1 MSGPAS
7 VLIVTDD
14 SAIAERFRMLA
25 AKAGYAPVVEG
36 QFEGVTDAVRRIQPR
51 AALLLWRGGRLSALI
66 VGRLMNLWPLPV
78 LAFEDAED
86 LHGILRARRADAYDV
101 LAATAPDEEVIER
114 LKEAVQEGERLR
126 AGGRPRVGPYEIG
139 EMLGRGGGGSVFAA
153 RDLAHD
159 RDVAIKVL
167 HPDHAYNADYVARFT
182 REASSAARLDHPNL
196 MKVFD
201 AGKARG
207 RVYISMERVH
217 GKPLDVILRDEGPFK
232 PVRALRLARQ
242 IAAGLMHAHGMG
254 LLHRDI
260 KPSNVIVDDQDRVK
274 LLDFGLLKPAIE
286 EHTPITRADEF
297 IGTLQYSA
305 PERLRGEKADA
316 RCDIYSLGE
325 VLYEM
330 LSGLRPHPGS
340 DSNIV
345 AQSVA
350 SGCMPVPIQEVRP
363 SIDDALA
370 TFVQLLLAP
379 SPVARPPSAAKV
391 VDTIDRI
398 LASRKL

>member
-1 MSGPAS
+1 MADPAK

-14 SAIAERFRMLA
+14 PKAGERLRSLA
-25 AKAGYAPVVEG
+25 AGGGFTPVLEG
-36 QFEGVTDAVRRIQPR
+36 QFEGVTDAVRRIEPR
-51 AALLLWRGGRLSALI
+51 AALLYWRGGRLGALL

-78 LAFEDAED
+78 LALEDPED

-101 LAATAPDEEVIER
+101 LPGTVPDADLLR
-114 LKEAVQEGERLR
+114 HLKEAVREGERLR
-126 AGGRPRVGPYEIG
+126 AGGRPRLGPYEIG
-139 EMLGRGGGGSVFAA
+139 ELLGRGGGGSVYAA

-159 RDVAIKVL
+159 RPVAIKIL

-182 REASSAARLDHPNL
+182 REATSAARLDHSNL
-196 MKVFD
+196 MKVHD

-207 RVYISMERVH
+207 RVYIAMEHVH
-217 GKPLDVILRDEGPFK
+217 GRSLDVILRDEGP
-232 PVRALRLARQ
+232 VEASRGLRLARQ

-260 KPSNVIVDDQDRVK
+260 KPSNVIVDDKDRVK
-274 LLDFGLLKPAIE
+274 LLDFGLLKPAME
-286 EHTPITRADEF
+286 DHTPITRADEF

-316 RCDIYSLGE
+316 RCDIYSLGV

-350 SGCMPVPIQEVRP
+350 SGCQPVPIQEVRP
-363 SIDDALA
+363 SIDDTLA
-370 TFVQLLLAP
+370 TFVQLMLAP
-379 SPVARPPSAAKV
+379 NAAARPSSAAKV
-391 VDTIDRI
+391 VETIDRL
-398 LASRKL
+398 LAARKR

>member
-1 MSGPAS
+1 MATPLT
-7 VLIVTDD
+7 VLIVSDEAAACERLRALTD
-14 SAIAERFRMLA
+14 R
-25 AKAGYAPVVEG
+25 AGFQPVIEA
-36 QFEGVTDAVRRIQPR
+36 QFEGVTDAVRRNEPK
-51 AALLLWRGGRLSALI
+51 AALLFWRGGRLSALL

-78 LAFEDAED
+78 LAFEDPQD

-101 LAATAPDEEVIER
+101 LSTDAGDDEILAR
-114 LKEAVQEGERLR
+114 LQEAVREGERLR
-126 AGGRPRVGPYEIG
+126 GGGRPRLGPYEIG
-139 EMLGRGGGGSVFAA
+139 EMLGRGGGGSVYAA
-153 RDLAHD
+153 QDLEHD
-159 RDVAIKVL
+159 RPVAIKIL
-167 HPDHAYNADYVARFT
+167 HPDHAYNADYIARFT
-182 REASSAARLDHPNL
+182 REATSAGRLDHPNL

-201 AGKARG
+201 AGRARG
-207 RVYISMERVH
+207 RVYIAMERVH
-217 GKPLDVILRDEGPFK
+217 GRPLDIILRDEGAID
-232 PVRALRLARQ
+232 PVRSLRLARQ

-260 KPSNVIVDDQDRVK
+260 KPSNVIVDDKDRVK
-274 LLDFGLLKPAIE
+274 LLDFGLLKPAVE

-316 RCDIYSLGE
+316 RCDIYSLGV

-330 LSGLRPHPGS
+330 LTGLRPHPGS

-363 SIDDALA
+363 SVDDALA
-370 TFVQLLLAP
+370 IFVQLLLAP
-379 SPVARPPSAAKV
+379 TAAARPSSAAKV

-398 LASRKL
+398 LARRKL

>member
-1 MSGPAS
+1 MAAPAK
-7 VLIVTDD
+7 VLIVSDD
-14 SAIAERFRMLA
+14 AAGSERLRGLA
-25 AKAGYAPVVEG
+25 ARGGFSPFIEG
-36 QFEGVTDAVRRIQPR
+36 QFEGVTDAVRRIEPR
-51 AALLLWRGGRLSALI
+51 AAVLYWRGGRLGALL

-78 LAFEDAED
+78 LAIEDPDD

-101 LAATAPDEEVIER
+101 LPATIPDEELLRHLE
-114 LKEAVQEGERLR
+114 EAVREGQRLR
-126 AGGRPRVGPYEIG
+126 TGGKTRLGSYEIG
-139 EMLGRGGGGSVFAA
+139 EMLGRGGGGSVYAA
-153 RDLAHD
+153 RDLVHD
-159 RDVAIKVL
+159 RDVAIKIL

-182 REASSAARLDHPNL
+182 REATSAARLDHSNL
-196 MKVFD
+196 MKVYD
-201 AGKARG
+201 AGRARG
-207 RVYISMERVH
+207 RVYIAMERVH
-217 GKPLDVILRDEGPFK
+217 GRPLDVILRDEGPVE
-232 PVRALRLARQ
+232 PTRGLRLARQ

-260 KPSNVIVDDQDRVK
+260 KPSNIIIDNQDRVK
-274 LLDFGLLKPAIE
+274 LLDFGLLKPAME
-286 EHTPITRADEF
+286 DHTPITRADEF

-316 RCDIYSLGE
+316 RCDLFSLGV

-350 SGCMPVPIQEVRP
+350 SGCQPVPIQEVRP
-363 SIDDALA
+363 SIDDTLA

-379 SPVARPPSAAKV
+379 TAAARPSSAAKV
-391 VDTIDRI
+391 VETIDRM
-398 LASRKL
+398 LAARKR